1 MHYLQEEIGIPKIK
15 TQKGGDRHAIF
26 VVMPLP
32 SGYGTTIG
40 NAFRRVL
47 LSSLPGGAVTG
58 VKVEGANYEYAT
70 LKGVHESI
78 LDIILNLKLLDIKKA
93 SKEPSFL
100 TLKVNKEGKVTAKDI
115 QTSSDVEILN
125 PDLYITTLDKGGK
138 LNMQIR
144 VEKSV

>member
-100 TLKVNKEGKVTAKDI
+100 TLKVNKEGKVTAKVAKREFKENEHSKLFKFI
-115 QTSSDVEILN
+115 G
-125 PDLYITTLDKGGK
+125 TLIPNTARQRIDW
-138 LNMQIR
+138 
-144 VEKSV
+144 